1 MTEAWRPLKY
11 GSWHLCSACTRTA
24 CASHAVC
31 VPTNLCLF
39 LRLQEALKAEIE
51 RKRKAKETQFGG
63 RKFARLADLQAHPDG
78 DADARPAAEEA
89 TLAHASGE
97 ARARLCVGQQC
108 CCAVP
113 DTTSTRPHPRR
124 RARLCHS
131 PQARC
136 APPAEAA
143 LRLTQTV
150 RRRLWLTALSPLLR
164 LPLRRPAPP

>member
-1 MTEAWRPLKY
+1 MSSSRPSRVALP
-11 GSWHLCSACTRTA
+11 
-24 CASHAVC
+24 AS
-31 VPTNLCLF
+31 N
-39 LRLQEALKAEIE
+39 
-51 RKRKAKETQFGG
+51 
-63 RKFARLADLQAHPDG
+63 ARLCRVHLHPLLRCVASDGRVAALEIWFVAPLLCVHTHRVCLSRGLRAHQPVSLPTQAHPDG

-97 ARARLCVGQQC
+97 ARARLGVGQQC